1 MVRSKSASKLPRPF
15 VIGVW
20 GATICGFLLVGFA
33 IPLFGLDECMSPCD
47 GHAYAALA
55 VVELGIVVLAV
66 AKLTWMVRAGLR
78 K

>member
-20 GATICGFLLVGFA
+20 GATISGFLLLWFA
-33 IPLFGLDECMSPCD
+33 IPLFGLECMSPCD
-47 GHAYAALA
+47 GLAYVALA
-55 VVELGIVVLAV
+55 VIQLGIVVLVA
-66 AKLTWMVRAGLR
+66 AKLTWMVRARLR